1 MQYLGNSIYLK
12 CFLLLLLSRLIPSVK
27 VLIAAWA
34 MCMISLQQGCIRK
47 SDTDSSNNGT
57 FLLLSVTWLQQELC
71 KFPAIRFWQVAGNQS
86 NTLYISHIHSIAWKT
101 TTKKKNTKNPPLPKN
116 NHHTILVCIPVIQV
130 LFFPKCYFL

>member
-1 MQYLGNSIYLK
+1 
-12 CFLLLLLSRLIPSVK
+12 
-27 VLIAAWA
+27 
-34 MCMISLQQGCIRK
+34 MISLQQGCIRK

-101 TTKKKNTKNPPLPKN
+101 TTKKKKKPQKT
-116 NHHTILVCIPVIQV
+116 HHVQYPDMDQFGAQAEVWTMFGNEQV
-130 LFFPKCYFL
+130 YVMLGSMCLIM